1 MNTNNLPNTLL
12 TGAVAGAL
20 GTLAMDL
27 LLFRRAR
34 QAGSDDEFSDWEF
47 TGEASFDDAGALA
60 QVGQEVAGAVGVDLP
75 DRAGGLT
82 GDVVHWLTGTGW
94 GVGGSLLAAMGLG
107 PVAAGLTSGAAAFT
121 AAYTV
126 LPTMGLYDPI
136 WDYDGKTLW
145 KDATA
150 HATFGAATGIAL
162 GVLRRVSGRSSD

>member
-1 MNTNNLPNTLL
+1 MNNPTNTLL
-12 TGAVAGAL
+12 TGAAAGAL

-27 LLFRRAR
+27 LWFRRAR
-34 QAGSDDEFSDWEF
+34 QAGTDDVFADWEF
-47 TGEASFDDAGALA
+47 TGEASFDDAGAPA
-60 QVGQEVAGAVGVDLP
+60 QVGQEAASAVGVQLP

-82 GDVVHWLTGTGW
+82 NDVVHWLTGTGW
-94 GVGGSLLAAMGLG
+94 GVAGSLLASVTGLG

-126 LPTMGLYDPI
+126 LPAIGIYDPI
-136 WDYDGKTLW
+136 WNYDGKTLW

-162 GVLRRVSGRSSD
+162 GVLRRLSGRSSG